1 MPQTGPS
8 TLQLVEAVRE
18 FLQTELQTALE
29 KSDPARAFHVRVA
42 ANALMIVERELQH
55 GPAADAGE
63 LQRLRALLGR
73 DGTLADLN
81 AELARA
87 LRAGERDERDPAL
100 LDHLERTVRD
110 KIAIANPKWR

>member
-1 MPQTGPS
+1 MPQTGPT
-8 TLQLVEAVRE
+8 TLQLLEAVRE
-18 FLQTELQTALE
+18 FLQTELQIALE

-55 GPAADAGE
+55 GPAADAAE
-63 LQRLRALLGR
+63 LQRLRALLGQ
-73 DGTLADLN
+73 DGTLDQLN

-87 LRAGERDERDPAL
+87 LRAGERDETDPAL
-100 LDHLERTVRD
+100 LEHLERTVRD

>member
-8 TLQLVEAVRE
+8 ALQLVEAVRE
-18 FLQTELQTALE
+18 FLQTELQPVVE
-29 KSDPARAFHVRVA
+29 KADPARAFHLRVA
-42 ANALMIVERELQH
+42 ANALMIVERELLH

-63 LQRLRALLGR
+63 LQRLRQLLGR
-73 DGTLADLN
+73 DGTLDELN
-81 AELARA
+81 ATL
-87 LRAGERDERDPAL
+87 AGELRRGVRDESDPAL